1 MDSSGSLPPDP
12 KSAESGDNAAVDEG
26 MDGLI
31 NPIINNKPPAANRGR
46 RTKRGRGGSIGRK
59 VRGKQKN
66 VKDGAATGTF
76 SGRRDRN
83 SADMVAEVE
92 EEEVVAGEEEAG
104 ASNGID
110 EQKQLIRRLQNKV
123 QYQKRKEATH
133 DEKMEK
139 LGEEVAEAK
148 E

>member
-31 NPIINNKPPAANRGR
+31 NPIINNKPPAAKSGR
-46 RTKRGRGGSIGRK
+46 RKRGRGGSIGRK

-76 SGRRDRN
+76 SGRRDSN
-83 SADMVAEVE
+83 LADMVAEVE

>member
-31 NPIINNKPPAANRGR
+31 NPIINNKPTAAKRGR
-46 RTKRGRGGSIGRK
+46 GKRGRGGSIGRK

-83 SADMVAEVE
+83 SADMEVEVE
-92 EEEVVAGEEEAG
+92 EEEVVAGEDD
-104 ASNGID
+104 NGID

>member
-31 NPIINNKPPAANRGR
+31 NPIINNKPTAAKRGR
-46 RTKRGRGGSIGRK
+46 GKRGRGGSIGRK

-83 SADMVAEVE
+83 SADMDAEVE